1 MLPNVVPAMLFGR
14 EDALEAKSPEPFS
27 RIPGEEWGLIPGGI
41 VPAQLRDPGRPRVD
55 PLKDSGHVNMKELQ
69 CSTADGEW

>member
-27 RIPGEEWGLIPGGI
+27 RIPGEEWGLISGGI
-41 VPAQLRDPGRPRVD
+41 VPAQLRDPGGLGLTR
-55 PLKDSGHVNMKELQ
+55 
-69 CSTADGEW
+69 